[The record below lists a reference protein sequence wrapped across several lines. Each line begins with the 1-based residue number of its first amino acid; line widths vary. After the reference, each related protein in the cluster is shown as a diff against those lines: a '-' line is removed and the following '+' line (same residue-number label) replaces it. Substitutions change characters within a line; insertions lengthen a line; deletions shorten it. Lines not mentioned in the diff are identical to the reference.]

1 MTDLPS
7 CNSHTNLLMI
17 TDRLSKG
24 VILELI
30 AEITADTVIGVFLNT
45 FYWRHRLLVSIV
57 SDRGTQFVSAL

>member
-7 CNSHTNLLMI
+7 CDSRTNLLVI

-24 VILELI
+24 VILEPI
-30 AEITADTVIGVFLNT
+30 AEITADTVTGVFLNT
-45 FYWRHRLLVSIV
+45 FYWRHGLLVSIV